1 MESIASSLGL
11 ELEQLVTHALGFLI
25 AVWLLKKFAWKPLL
39 GLLDERRMKI
49 KEEFDSIEAHK
60 QENAQLLSRYEQK
73 LKDIDTEARKRLQ
86 EAVAEGQKIASEIR
100 EQAKEDQKREV
111 AKARQKIQAEIAA
124 ARTQLRD
131 DMVNMAIEA
140 ASMAVAETIDD
151 NRHRKLISDFIG
163 NLENVK

>member
-1 MESIASSLGL
+1 M
-11 ELEQLVTHALGFLI
+11 
-25 AVWLLKKFAWKPLL
+25 L

>member
-60 QENAQLLSRYEQK
+60 QENTQLLSRYEQK

>member
-140 ASMAVAETIDD
+140 ASMAVAETIYD